1 MKDRKTKEPLAPYN
15 GTSAAANKMGAY
27 LRENGLSTY
36 IAHNAYPQGHMLM
49 TNPPLTINEQQMDDA
64 FQIID
69 KALTIV
75 DDAIKSGTV

>member
-1 MKDRKTKEPLAPYN
+1 MYVHIHSP
-15 GTSAAANKMGAY
+15 AANKMMGY

-36 IAHNAYPQGHMLM
+36 CAHNAFPQGHLLM
-49 TNPPLTINEQQMDDA
+49 TNPPLVINEKQLDEA

-75 DDAIKSGTV
+75 DDAIKSGTA